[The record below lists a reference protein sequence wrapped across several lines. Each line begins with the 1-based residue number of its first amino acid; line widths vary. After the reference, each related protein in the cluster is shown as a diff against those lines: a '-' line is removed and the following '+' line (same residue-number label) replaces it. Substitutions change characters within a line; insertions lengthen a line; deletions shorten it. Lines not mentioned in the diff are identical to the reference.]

1 MADYKMYKLYIVS
14 VHMLHKYNMPTH
26 IVTLLYQ
33 PKTMIH
39 KFLELKCTIRNAIH
53 TYGIRAFRIDS
64 VKIRFLKQVGEGYR
78 SEAFAVQHVLLDQV
92 FPHTFKVLR
101 VRRHLRYAL
110 LSRNERVGAIY
121 TLRADSL
128 DCFLLNFAKFSFPRI
143 TLSLPT
149 KASRDILYERR
160 ICITKKA
167 KKKKIILS
175 VPIRTGLNK
184 LLFFYGLDEDY
195 RTYHAFLERVFYG
208 VLIEFE
214 SVICNYFFTR
224 VIISHY
230 GIPIN

>member
-1 MADYKMYKLYIVS
+1 MDKRC
-14 VHMLHKYNMPTH
+14 
-26 IVTLLYQ
+26 Q
-33 PKTMIH
+33 
-39 KFLELKCTIRNAIH
+39 IRNAIQLF
-53 TYGIRAFRIDS
+53 GIRAFCIDC
-64 VKIRFLKQVGEGYR
+64 VKVSFLKQVGEGYR
-78 SEAFAVQHVLLDQV
+78 GEAFAIQHVLLDQV
-92 FPHTFKVLR
+92 YLHTFKVLR
-101 VRRHLRYAL
+101 RHLRYAQ
-110 LSRNERVGAIY
+110 LSSNERVGAIY

-128 DCFLLNFAKFSFPRI
+128 DCFLLNFSKFSLPRI
-143 TLSLPT
+143 TLMMPT
-149 KASRDILYERR
+149 KSSRDIMYERR
-160 ICITKKA
+160 ICIA
-167 KKKKIILS
+167 VQLKIILS